1 MTAEQ
6 RITKQTEQILRALMT
21 DPTAEWSGTE
31 IAPITGLKSGTLY
44 PALLR
49 MERIG
54 WLTWQWE
61 DIDPSEEKRPRKRLY
76 TLTGKGERVAREIES
91 EAAARQRQRERRKGL
106 HSSPKGHTA

>member
-6 RITKQTEQILRALMT
+6 RITKQTEQILQALMT
-21 DPTAEWSGTE
+21 DPTAQWSGAE

-49 MERIG
+49 MERFG

-76 TLTGKGERVAREIES
+76 TLTGKGEQVARDIES
-91 EAAARQRQRERRKGL
+91 EAATRQLQRERRKRL
-106 HSSPKGHTA
+106 NPSPKGLTT